1 VKMMLEDSSITFDE
15 LVGYKLSTRL
25 EFADRMLDDLFTA
38 VDHYG
43 SQKAKEARAVLE
55 EWDRE
60 ANTDSRGTLLF
71 YLWASRFNI
80 NDPANYSVK
89 WNREHPDTTP
99 DGFSDPLR
107 AVQLL
112 EATVDEMQ
120 ARFGRLDVPW
130 GDFYRLRQN
139 GRDFPANGA
148 TEGLGVFRVAH
159 SYDSRDGKQMYVGSG
174 DSWVGIIEF
183 GENIKA
189 NVLLSYGNATQNNSP
204 HNGDQLELFSKKEL
218 REAWF
223 TPEQVKKHTVRTEV
237 FTQKGVEEYLHKR

>member
-1 VKMMLEDSSITFDE
+1 MLEDSSITFDE

-89 WNREHPDTTP
+89 WNREHPDTIP

-139 GRDFPANGA
+139 GRDFPANG
-148 TEGLGVFRVAH
+148 
-159 SYDSRDGKQMYVGSG
+159 
-174 DSWVGIIEF
+174 
-183 GENIKA
+183 
-189 NVLLSYGNATQNNSP
+189 
-204 HNGDQLELFSKKEL
+204 DQLELFSKKEL